1 MLPYVFIVK
10 AHEMRA
16 QCRQSLGHKHKAQ
29 MKISRESRDL
39 KDKMPKV
46 RFHLEKLTQ
55 QLYNNCCVFS
65 HPKHGILSY

>member
-1 MLPYVFIVK
+1 MLLYVFSVK

-16 QCRQSLGHKHKAQ
+16 QRRQSLGHKHKAQ
-29 MKISRESRDL
+29 MKRSRESRDL
-39 KDKMPKV
+39 KDTPKV

-55 QLYNNCCVFS
+55 QLYKNCCVFS